1 MSVDSLKK
9 QSTHQFKALGFKPE
23 VLAKLRQAINGD
35 VIDDS
40 ADVEQMRFVTH
51 EEEDEDMA
59 HTAIKSISNS
69 KKKKKNVAS
78 FSFNVDSQTKAGN
91 ETGQADPSH
100 AAADSQDDAAND
112 MDHEK
117 ENQAQLRSLG
127 SSSTLTNH
135 LNLQSALPSRETG
148 ICKGETLT

>member
-9 QSTHQFKALGFKPE
+9 QFTHQFKALGFKPE

-91 ETGQADPSH
+91 EKGQADPSH
-100 AAADSQDDAAND
+100 AAADLQDAAND

-117 ENQAQLRSLG
+117 ENRAQLRSLG

-135 LNLQSALPSRETG
+135 LNLPSALPSRETG
-148 ICKGETLT
+148 TCKGETLT